1 MTDQQ
6 LEYLIEQYADTILR
20 LAYSYLKNVHDA
32 QDISQSVL
40 EKLYVG
46 NQKFQDSTHEKGYI
60 MRMTVNLCKD
70 YLKSAHHR
78 TISPLELC
86 EDVVAPEESDGTV
99 LFAVNQL
106 EEKYRITIYLHYF
119 EGYTANEIGKILKT
133 PAPTIRTRLVRGR
146 EKLKILLGGQ
156 DDGTI
161 QERV

>member
-20 LAYSYLKNVHDA
+20 LAYSYLKNIHDA
-32 QDISQSVL
+32 QDISQSVF
-40 EKLYVG
+40 EKLYRS
-46 NQKFQDSTHEKGYI
+46 NLKFEDSTHEKAYI
-60 MRMTVNLCKD
+60 MRMTINFCKNW
-70 YLKSAHHR
+70 LKSANYR
-78 TISPLELC
+78 NVTPLELC
-86 EDVVAPEESDGTV
+86 AEVVAPEETDGTV

-106 EEKYRITIYLHYF
+106 EEKYRIAIYLHYF

-146 EKLKILLGGQ
+146 EKLKTLLGGQ